1 MNDSIRITFDV
12 FVNSQG
18 KGLFKHDSIA
28 VGLLSNDST
37 IAIDVLLALN
47 RSTSLFKQIKL

>member
-18 KGLFKHDSIA
+18 KGLFKQA

-47 RSTSLFKQIKL
+47 RLTSLIKQIKL